1 MTACLRYVRR
11 DIAAARVAIIINEAE
26 RAMDAAMSRASQL
39 LTELPAL
46 QGQAGLNGA
55 WAQPAVASV
64 CAALNDMT
72 GARASLIS
80 AHRSLSAVQRKLG
93 VTVAEGMANDK
104 EDGTMRPMGE
114 LTETVVRLRA

>member
-1 MTACLRYVRR
+1 MSDR
-11 DIAAARVAIIINEAE
+11 DIAAARVADIINEAE
-26 RAMDAAMSRASQL
+26 RAMDAAMARASQL

-80 AHRSLSAVQRKLG
+80 AHKSLSAVQRKLG
-93 VTVAEGMANDK
+93 VTVAEGGANEKQDVP
-104 EDGTMRPMGE
+104 TRPTAE
-114 LTETVVRLRA
+114 LADTVVRLRA

>member
-1 MTACLRYVRR
+1 MSDR
-11 DIAAARVAIIINEAE
+11 DIAAARVADIINEAE

-80 AHRSLSAVQRKLG
+80 AHKSLSVVQRKLG
-93 VTVAEGMANDK
+93 VTVAEGTSNNKPD
-104 EDGTMRPMGE
+104 EPIRPSAD
-114 LTETVVRLRA
+114 LADTVVRLRA

>member
-1 MTACLRYVRR
+1 MSER
-11 DIAAARVAIIINEAE
+11 DAAAQRVAAIINEAE
-26 RAMDAAMSRASQL
+26 RAMDAAMARASQL

-80 AHRSLSAVQRKLG
+80 AHKSLSAVQRKLG
-93 VTVAEGMANDK
+93 VTVAENGANEK
-104 EDGTMRPMGE
+104 EEGALRPTGE
-114 LTETVVRLRA
+114 LAETVVRLRA

>member
-1 MTACLRYVRR
+1 MSER

-93 VTVAEGMANDK
+93 VTVAEGMGNDK
-104 EDGTMRPMGE
+104 EDGTTRPMGE
-114 LTETVVRLRA
+114 LTEAVVRLRA

>member
-1 MTACLRYVRR
+1 MSER
-11 DIAAARVAIIINEAE
+11 DAAAHRVAAIINEAE
-26 RAMDAAMSRASQL
+26 RAMDAAMARASQL

-64 CAALNDMT
+64 CAALTDMT

-80 AHRSLSAVQRKLG
+80 AHKSLSAVQRKLG
-93 VTVAEGMANDK
+93 VTVAEGTTGDK
-104 EDGTMRPMGE
+104 EDAVRPTGRQAD
-114 LTETVVRLRA
+114 TVVHLRA

>member
-1 MTACLRYVRR
+1 MSER

-26 RAMDAAMSRASQL
+26 RAMDGAMSRASQL